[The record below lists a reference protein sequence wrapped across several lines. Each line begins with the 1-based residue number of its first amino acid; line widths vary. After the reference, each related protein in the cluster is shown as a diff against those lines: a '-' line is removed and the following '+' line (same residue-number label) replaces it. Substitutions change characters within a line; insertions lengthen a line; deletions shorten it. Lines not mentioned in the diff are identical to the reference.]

1 MEKELLALNMR
12 NLQFFADGADGGTD
26 DNGAASGADNGD
38 NGANNGAD
46 DNNQAFKGPQSQ
58 SELDSLTNKAVQKA
72 LENYKKGEQE
82 RIEQRIA
89 EALEKEKDYANLSAA
104 ERAKREFE
112 DSKSAFEQ
120 EKAQFEHEKLVVQ
133 VEKDLVSKGLP
144 AEFAELLAVGD
155 AEQALKQVSKFEKAF
170 NDAVN
175 AKVKVSLRQPAPNA
189 GGNGASQT
197 NYGASLAKNSI
208 KTGEK
213 LF

>member
-1 MEKELLALNMR
+1 M
-12 NLQFFADGADGGTD
+12 
-26 DNGAASGADNGD
+26 
-38 NGANNGAD
+38 
-46 DNNQAFKGPQSQ
+46 
-58 SELDSLTNKAVQKA
+58 QKA

-82 RIEQRIA
+82 RIKQRIA

-144 AEFAELLAVGD
+144 ADFAELLAVGD
-155 AEQALKQVSKFEKAF
+155 AEQALEQVSKFEKAF

>member
-144 AEFAELLAVGD
+144 SDFAELLAVGD
-155 AEQALKQVSKFEKAF
+155 AEQALKQVSNFEKAF

>member
-1 MEKELLALNMR
+1 MEKQQLMALNAR
-12 NLQFFADGADGGTD
+12 NLQFFAEGGESGGADTGGND
-26 DNGAASGADNGD
+26 SGL
-38 NGANNGAD
+38 NNETG
-46 DNNQAFKGPQSQ
+46 NNEAHETEPAFEGPKTQ
-58 SELDSLTNKAVQKA
+58 SELDSIINKSNQKA
-72 LENYKKGEQE
+72 LDNYKKGEAQ
-82 RIEQRIA
+82 RIQDAIA
-89 EALEKEKDYANLSAA
+89 EALKKEKDYSQLSEE

-144 AEFAELLAVGD
+144 ADFAELLAVGD
-155 AEQALKQVSKFEKAF
+155 AEQALEQVSKFEKAF

>member
-1 MEKELLALNMR
+1 MGGTKMKKELLALNMR
-12 NLQFFADGADGGTD
+12 NLQLFADGSEA
-26 DNGAASGADNGD
+26 
-38 NGANNGAD
+38 GAD
-46 DNNQAFKGPQSQ
+46 DNGGAGTEGNESNNNGNDNGQEFKGPQSQ

-82 RIEQRIA
+82 RIKQRIA

-144 AEFAELLAVGD
+144 ADFAELLAVGD
-155 AEQALKQVSKFEKAF
+155 AEQALEQVSKFEKAF

-189 GGNGASQT
+189 GGNLKE
-197 NYGASLAKNSI
+197 SLYAN
-208 KTGEK
+208 
-213 LF
+213 